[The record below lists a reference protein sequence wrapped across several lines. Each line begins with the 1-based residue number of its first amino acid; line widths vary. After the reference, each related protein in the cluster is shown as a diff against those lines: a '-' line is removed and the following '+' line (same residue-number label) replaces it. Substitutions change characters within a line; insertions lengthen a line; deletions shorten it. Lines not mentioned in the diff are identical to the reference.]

1 MAQAL
6 VQYEHRH
13 PLGDREDLVALLD
26 RVVGCGDP
34 GVVAARCLSRLD
46 LAELG
51 ALPVRPDPV
60 ARDGERALARFGL
73 LGEGAAA
80 AFAPGARYPLAGLL
94 PGRHTGLL
102 ACARTVYGRLRNGF
116 YGLETML
123 VFCAL
128 LREPRAEGATRVS
141 LAALGR
147 VLGLERAPEVNT
159 IRRKLGE
166 LAATGRAEQ
175 LQMAIARH
183 HAAACPDQ
191 LGFFY
196 IDGHTRAY
204 FGTRDV
210 QKMHVARLKFPA
222 PGTEETWVTDGAGDP
237 AAGRDGP
244 AVILPGHPDPRPAAP
259 APRHRRPG
267 PEGDVVLRPGRL
279 VPQPVRRHHRR
290 RVPPAHLPQE

>member
-26 RVVGCGDP
+26 RVVGCDDP

-46 LAELG
+46 LVELG
-51 ALPVRPDPV
+51 ALPVLPDPV
-60 ARDGERALARFGL
+60 ARDGERALAGSGCWAR
-73 LGEGAAA
+73 APRRRS
-80 AFAPGARYPLAGLL
+80 PGARDTRWPGCCLAD
-94 PGRHTGLL
+94 TGLL

-123 VFCAL
+123 VMLVFCAR
-128 LREPRAEGATRVS
+128 LREPRAEGATPRQP
-141 LAALGR
+141 GR
-147 VLGLERAPEVNT
+147 AGPGVGLDRAPEVKT

-166 LAATGRAEQ
+166 LAAAGRAEH

-183 HAAACPDQ
+183 HAAARPDQ

-196 IDGHTRAY
+196 IDGHAKRGAY

-222 PGTEETWVTDGAGDP
+222 PGTEETWVTDDAR
-237 AAGRDGP
+237 AARSRV
-244 AVILPGHPDPRPAAP
+244 AALPDALKP
-259 APRHRRPG
+259 
-267 PEGDVVLRPGRL
+267 
-279 VPQPVRRHHRR
+279 
-290 RVPPAHLPQE
+290 